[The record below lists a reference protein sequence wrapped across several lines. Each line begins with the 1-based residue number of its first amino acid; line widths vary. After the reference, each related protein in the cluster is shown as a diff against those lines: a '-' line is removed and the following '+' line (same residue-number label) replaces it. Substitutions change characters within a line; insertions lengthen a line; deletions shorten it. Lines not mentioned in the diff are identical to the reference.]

1 MKIDKIFQQKNKFIF
16 DKVCKKD
23 YDEFSKLFH
32 IKNGKTSF
40 EHRKI
45 YLKANWLGKATSP
58 RNFRKEYEKY
68 PFSEILYN
76 GKKLFKNAEEFL
88 NIDLVVFEEK
98 VKLYV
103 EYKNTITIPRN
114 LNYKYLYTFSSN
126 GVEGNHNIDYY
137 HIKHLSNIDNEIEI
151 EVAPPKNKESLNI
164 KPYIGT
170 LKLEKNRLILNFS
183 NSDDYVSAIFN
194 IGLANRHTKYLVGVG
209 IGIADNNEKIPMSK
223 KTVLTKEL
231 IKDIE
236 ELYPT
241 LNETERISA
250 KENSYK
256 LEVDNNNILPNHLE
270 KYIKKVE
277 RLNILF
283 KKLIKQGYFTSFY
296 EKLALQEFSAT
307 NTLFQKFQKK
317 HSFYVHYRKRVLDIL
332 IESHNTNPYNKLCM
346 VMPIYKDDNL
356 FEQQSDNAITLQNKL
371 KELSKNVTIEII
383 FVLKSCDKVFKQ
395 EFMNLLKE
403 MNSTMTIKFAFKEKI
418 AYEVNSVDFFFT
430 DRDDFIISKSLRTNI
445 TAFQLY
451 QHKNTIDE
459 YHAYYRK
466 IFNRSMSYKE
476 FISNKNKIC
485 KTINPLIKTL
495 SGDWYHYIY
504 GTKNLWEDKIT
515 IFEDGRVEYY
525 CDGHQTE
532 EGEII
537 VKEYQSVILLDEPIT
552 KRLFTIIF
560 DNQPYKIQK
569 ALFTKSIAKQFE
581 TDRDIFS
588 IGIMSRKLIAIEKV
602 LDILGD
608 VDDVRFLEKNIMSE
622 KLSDYLMDS
631 FGYPHNQKD

>member
-1 MKIDKIFQQKNKFIF
+1 MLTKAELFNQKILFIYEKICNECLDSFT
-16 DKVCKKD
+16 
-23 YDEFSKLFH
+23 KLFW
-32 IKNGKTSF
+32 IESKINF
-40 EHRKI
+40 ENRRYNLNK
-45 YLKANWLGKATSP
+45 NWLKKATISK
-58 RNFRKEYEKY
+58 NFHKEYEDY
-68 PFSEILYN
+68 PFHSLAFN
-76 GKKLFKNAEEFL
+76 GQKIFRDAEEFL
-88 NIDLVVFEEK
+88 TTDIESFKNRIEA
-98 VKLYV
+98 YV
-103 EYKNTITIPRN
+103 EYKNTLTIPRD
-114 LNYKYLYTFSSN
+114 LDFKYLYTFSFN
-126 GVEGNHNIDYY
+126 GVEDNHNIDYY
-137 HIKHLSNIDNEIEI
+137 YIEHLSNTNNQIEI

-170 LKLEKNRLILNFS
+170 LKLERNRLILSFS

-194 IGLANRHTKYLVGVG
+194 IELANRHTKYLVGVG

-223 KTVLTKEL
+223 KTILTKEL
-231 IKDIE
+231 VEDIE
-236 ELYPT
+236 ELYPI

-256 LEVDNNNILPNHLE
+256 FEQSGKNLIPRHLK
-270 KYIKKVE
+270 KYIKKIA
-277 RLNILF
+277 RLNNLF
-283 KKLIKQGYFTSFY
+283 KNLEEQGHFISFY

-332 IESHNTNPYNKLCM
+332 IESHKTNPYKKLCM

-356 FEQQSDNAITLQNKL
+356 LEQQSDNAITLQNEL
-371 KELSKNVTIEII
+371 KELSKNVTIEIV
-383 FVLKSCDKVFKQ
+383 FVLKSCDKEFKQ
-395 EFMNLLKE
+395 EFIDLLKE
-403 MNSTMTIKFAFKEKI
+403 MASLMTIKFAFKEKI

-430 DRDDFIISKSLRTNI
+430 DRDDFVISKSLRTNI

-466 IFNRSMSYKE
+466 IFNRSMNYEE
-476 FISNKNKIC
+476 FMSNTNKIC

-504 GTKNLWEDKIT
+504 GTKKLWEDKIS

-525 CDGHQTE
+525 CDEHQTE

-537 VKEYQSVILLDEPIT
+537 VKEYQSAILLNDPIT

-569 ALFTKSIAKQFE
+569 ALFTKCIAKQFE

-588 IGIMSRKLIAIEKV
+588 IGIMSRKAIPIEKV